1 MTIEVSTDPGVDA
14 MSVSKCEPEAV
25 IVNIII
31 PLSLSLCMH
40 LYYVCFLFC
49 FFFLSPLFVCG
60 SVSLTRLSWVPWFSL
75 PGKGAVE

>member
-49 FFFLSPLFVCG
+49 FFFFLPSLFVDL
-60 SVSLTRLSWVPWFSL
+60 SVSLVSL
-75 PGKGAVE
+75 GSRGFLCQVKEL